1 MNSTAVAAPQYT
13 GLVLAVH
20 PTTRG
25 FGWVLFENPRT
36 PVAWSIVHARAG
48 RDQHLIARFER
59 LLERYEPSVLVLEAF
74 ERGTSRRNARI
85 QQLCRAMVHEAS
97 VRAIN
102 VPIFDRETI
111 QAAFTK
117 SGATTR
123 NEIAH
128 VIAGHLSAFGYR
140 LPPKRKV
147 GHSEDAR
154 QSLFDAAA
162 LALTYFTYRGDFD

>member
-1 MNSTAVAAPQYT
+1 MNSSTVATSLYT

-25 FGWVLFENPRT
+25 FGWVLFENPQT

-59 LLERYEPSVLVLEAF
+59 LLDRYEPAVLVMEAF
-74 ERGTSRRNARI
+74 ENGTSRRNARI
-85 QQLCRAMVHEAS
+85 QQLYRALVHEAS
-97 VRAIN
+97 VRAIE

-111 QAAFTK
+111 QAAFEK
-117 SGATTR
+117 SGAKTR
-123 NEIAH
+123 NEIAR
-128 VIAGHLSAFGYR
+128 VIAERVEAFSHR
-140 LPPKRKV
+140 LPPKRKL
-147 GHSEDAR
+147 GNSDDTR

-162 LALTYFTYRGDFD
+162 LALTYFAYRGDLD